1 MSQLAQLQAD
11 FQAYLIDDIRGRAFT
26 KAIVNDTKVGVKKR
40 LSIYADAYRLR
51 IIEAL
56 ANTYPKLKAL
66 LGEALFNKTA
76 RSYIVAHTST
86 FRNMRWYGHEMR
98 AHLLYTLPE
107 YPIAAEMAAFE
118 WALGLAFDA
127 EDTPILALQDLA
139 NIPPENWADLRFKFQ
154 SAIQVLPLRW
164 NTIAVWKALDAE
176 EQPPVLEQLSIY
188 TAWLIWRKNYNSQF
202 RSMEELEVLALD
214 LAMTNASFGE
224 TCEKLLEVMNDDATM
239 LAAQYLAG
247 WLEAGMIS
255 ELQA

>member
-11 FQAYLIDDIRGRAFT
+11 FQAYLIDDIRGRSFT
-26 KAIVNDTKVGVKKR
+26 EAIVNDTKVGVKKR

-56 ANTYPKLKAL
+56 ANTYPKLQAL

-76 RSYIVAHTST
+76 RSYIIEHPST

-118 WALGLAFDA
+118 WALGLAFDSA
-127 EDTPILALQDLA
+127 DTPILALQDLA

-154 SAIQVLPLRW
+154 PAIQVLPLRW

-188 TAWLIWRKNYNSQF
+188 TTWLIWRKNYNAQF
-202 RSMEELEVLALD
+202 RSMEELEVLALH